1 MDVRVGQLR
10 RLNAEEWMLLNC
22 GAGEDSWESLGTARR
37 SNQSILKE
45 INPEHSLEGLML
57 KQAPILW
64 PPDVNSWKTLWWWQE
79 KGITEDEMVGWHH
92 RLKGL
97 EFEQTPCDSEGHGS
111 LVCCSPWGCK
121 DMDMAKWLNNNKQQ
135 NKTKSDTYSMNFPVV
150 SELLV
155 IGTIHERRLTT

>member
-22 GAGEDSWESLGTARR
+22 GAGEESWESLGTARR

-64 PPDVNSWKTLWWWQE
+64 PPDVKNQLFGKHSDAGEDWGQE

-97 EFEQTPCDSEGHGS
+97 EFEQTPCNSEGHGS
-111 LVCCSPWGCK
+111 LVCCSPRGHK
-121 DMDMAKWLNNNKQQ
+121 DLNIAKRLNNNNKNETKQKVTHIVWIFQ
-135 NKTKSDTYSMNFPVV
+135 LFLNYQ
-150 SELLV
+150 
-155 IGTIHERRLTT
+155 